1 MSITLSG
8 NFSTAI
14 HLIEKEIG
22 IINQEKFSIMLLV
35 WISAKIYTLDRKG
48 DLQEATT
55 LENKY
60 SSMFEDHKL
69 NYSIE
74 EYSWFAFYYRSI
86 GNLNLSLGQINLALK
101 YYEKA
106 LYLKKEIKEDK
117 DLPSIL
123 NNIGNA
129 YLLQGDLDKALLNF
143 NQSFE
148 GFKDLNNNLVV
159 SYPVHN
165 IGFVNFLKGDIQQA
179 LKYYKKSLQLRSN
192 AKFAS
197 EAAGSYFSIIQCYI
211 ELNQLDTANQFYKE
225 LISLNDSTENSY
237 VNLVTRLAKAIL
249 LKNNPK
255 MAIKSQSEEIF
266 RQIIEESVIKYDF
279 TVIAIVNLVELLL
292 FELKIEYN
300 DKTFNQI
307 RDLISKIKAISKSQN
322 IVPLQ
327 IQTSILDG
335 KISILEGDLTKAE
348 TVFREGELLASKKGF
363 LGLKKQL
370 LNEIENLHQK
380 YQDWKDLYYRNASY
394 GERIEKM
401 ELQTYIQDLLKQIGK

>member
-1 MSITLSG
+1 
-8 NFSTAI
+8 
-14 HLIEKEIG
+14 
-22 IINQEKFSIMLLV
+22 
-35 WISAKIYTLDRKG
+35 
-48 DLQEATT
+48 
-55 LENKY
+55 
-60 SSMFEDHKL
+60 
-69 NYSIE
+69 
-74 EYSWFAFYYRSI
+74 
-86 GNLNLSLGQINLALK
+86 
-101 YYEKA
+101 
-106 LYLKKEIKEDK
+106 
-117 DLPSIL
+117 
-123 NNIGNA
+123 
-129 YLLQGDLDKALLNF
+129 
-143 NQSFE
+143 
-148 GFKDLNNNLVV
+148 
-159 SYPVHN
+159 
-165 IGFVNFLKGDIQQA
+165 
-179 LKYYKKSLQLRSN
+179 
-192 AKFAS
+192 FAS